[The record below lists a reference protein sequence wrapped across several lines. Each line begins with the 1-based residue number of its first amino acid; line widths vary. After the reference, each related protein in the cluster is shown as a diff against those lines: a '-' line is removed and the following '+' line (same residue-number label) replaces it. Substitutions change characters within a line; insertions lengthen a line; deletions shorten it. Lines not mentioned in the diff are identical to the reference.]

1 MICKVGVRQV
11 PVDSIVVGQRWRTP
25 RPIKVEEMRVS
36 LRDNGLL
43 SPIGVRLVEEEQK
56 EGSSAPGWIL
66 VYGATRLTAAK
77 LEGWTEI
84 DAQILQG
91 SSVDFEKAEL
101 AENLHRGELS
111 RLQRDRQI
119 ARYVELCGEKPFL
132 RGPRAKMGKGRP
144 KGGVRAVA
152 RELKLPEST
161 TRDAMKVATMSA
173 AVAEVVAD
181 LGLADKPADYRAV
194 AAEVTV
200 EAQIAK
206 AQEIAASESKMR
218 PILAAKTRISQLA
231 TLIETWKNAPAPV
244 RQAFLVEIGHAACQH
259 KPPSPFRRTPA
270 TGPSTTNK
278 DDGTQP
284 PRGQQLEL
292 DGLKVRPSATPDQ
305 GKDS

>member
-1 MICKVGVRQV
+1 
-11 PVDSIVVGQRWRTP
+11 
-25 RPIKVEEMRVS
+25 
-36 LRDNGLL
+36 
-43 SPIGVRLVEEEQK
+43 
-56 EGSSAPGWIL
+56 
-66 VYGATRLTAAK
+66 TRLTAAK

-111 RLQRDRQI
+111 RLQRDWQI

-132 RGPRAKMGKGRP
+132 RGPRAKMGRGRP
-144 KGGVRAVA
+144 KGGVRSAA

-161 TRDAMKVATMSA
+161 TRDAMKGATMSA
-173 AVAEVVAD
+173 VVVEAVAD

-206 AQEIAASESKMR
+206 AQEIAASENGIR

-231 TLIETWKNAPAPV
+231 TLIEAWKSARTPA

-259 KPPSPFRRTPA
+259 KPHSPLRRTPA
-270 TGPSTTNK
+270 TGPATTNK
-278 DDGTQP
+278 DDDIQP
-284 PRGQQLEL
+284 PRAQQLEL
-292 DGLKVRPSATPDQ
+292 DGLQVRPSATPQQ
-305 GKDS
+305 GKKFES